1 MEKDWLE
8 SYIASNRSDFNQ
20 EEVPARLWSKIEQ
33 NLTKESKPS
42 RRIFLPILMQVAAA
56 VTLILC
62 VGIGIGYY
70 LSTGPQINENPE
82 IAEYLKSEPYFQQLV
97 GHKLAAVSEIDGNT
111 KALKAEIDQLDARYQ
126 ELKYELLQNPNANQ
140 DILIKSL
147 IQNFQIRITLLE
159 KIIQIKSTKNL
170 QEDEEDRISI

>member
-8 SYIASNRSDFNQ
+8 SYIEAKRSDFYQ
-20 EEVPARLWSKIEQ
+20 EEAPVDLWSKIEKKIP
-33 NLTKESKPS
+33 KEGKGS
-42 RRIFLPILMQVAAA
+42 RMIFFPILLQVAAA

-70 LSTGPQINENPE
+70 ISGSTQINENPE

-97 GHKLAAVSEIDGNT
+97 GHKLEAVSQMDGNT
-111 KALKAEIDQLDARYQ
+111 QSLKTEIDQLDARYQ
-126 ELKYELLQNPNANQ
+126 ELKYELLHNPNANQ

-159 KIIQIKSTKNL
+159 KIIQIKSAKNL
-170 QEDEEDRISI
+170 QEDEQDRISI